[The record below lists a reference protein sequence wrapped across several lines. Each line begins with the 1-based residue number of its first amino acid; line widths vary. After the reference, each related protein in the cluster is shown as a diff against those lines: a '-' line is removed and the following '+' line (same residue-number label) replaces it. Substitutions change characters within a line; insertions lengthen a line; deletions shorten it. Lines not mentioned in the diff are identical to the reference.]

1 MRSIRFGV
9 LFLGFAVACG
19 GSDDAAD
26 DDGSGDV
33 DAGGG
38 NACALVDNTTATSRT
53 NPAGCAVLE
62 RDTSSCDAARAAAG
76 LSGMW
81 LHFSCRVTLT
91 ATATTVTATA
101 DGQPDYLSNYFAAS
115 SPCHEDYTGAIQN
128 PNTIA
133 AASYTLSFP
142 TTPNTSVASMR
153 GTAVVGLALN
163 GVPIYGNFAAPGDD
177 IFEEARTFDRCGAH
191 PQMAGKYHYH
201 AEPYSISYDD
211 SAFIGVMRDG
221 YAIYGRRDADG
232 SMPTL
237 DNAGGHTGTT
247 PDSATPV
254 YHYHV
259 NMQTSTTTGTAG
271 EEQWFLTTG
280 MFAGTPGA
288 CTGCT

>member
-1 MRSIRFGV
+1 MSLTTRT
-9 LFLGFAVACG
+9 LACLGIALSAPACTS
-19 GSDDAAD
+19 SDDD
-26 DDGSGDV
+26 GGSGDV

-38 NACALVDNTTATSRT
+38 NACALTDHTAATARV
-53 NPAGCAVLE
+53 NAAGCAVLE

-76 LSGMW
+76 LSGVW

-91 ATATTVTATA
+91 ASATGVTASS
-101 DGQPDYLSNYFAAS
+101 DGQPDYLSNYFAAGN
-115 SPCHEDYTGAIQN
+115 PCHEDYTDAIQN
-128 PNTIA
+128 PNQISA
-133 AASYTLSFP
+133 QSYALTFPSAPTL
-142 TTPNTSVASMR
+142 TGASMR

-163 GVPIYGNFAAPGDD
+163 GVPIFGNFAAPGDD
-177 IFEEARTFDRCGAH
+177 IFEEALTFDRCGAH

-237 DNAGGHTGTT
+237 DAAGGHTGTT

-259 NMQTSTTTGTAG
+259 NMQTSTATGTAG
-271 EEQWFLTTG
+271 EQQWFLTTG
-280 MFAGTPGA
+280 QFAGTPGA
-288 CTGCT
+288 CTGCN